1 MKPRGYSII
10 SEIHVVLV
18 LLSLVLY
25 VATSMKYT
33 EIFYL
38 DLDVKFTYILIYV
51 RVIDLAPQTYTYPCT
66 LDGCVH
72 SPVARDFLQKY
83 LRLQQPFA

>member
-18 LLSLVLY
+18 LLVLVLY
-25 VATSMKYT
+25 VPTSMKYT

-38 DLDVKFTYILIYV
+38 GLDVKFTYV
-51 RVIDLAPQTYTYPCT
+51 
-66 LDGCVH
+66 
-72 SPVARDFLQKY
+72 
-83 LRLQQPFA
+83 